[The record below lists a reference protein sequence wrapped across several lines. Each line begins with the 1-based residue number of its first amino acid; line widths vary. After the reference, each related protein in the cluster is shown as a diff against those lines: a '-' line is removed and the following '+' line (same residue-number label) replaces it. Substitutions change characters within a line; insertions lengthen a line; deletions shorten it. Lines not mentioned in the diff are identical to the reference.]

1 MAFDSDKATVVCV
14 CNVDGSSRMFQS
26 KFEISK
32 SPRRSDA
39 SATGSETCAST
50 LSASQDN
57 SMARSQRK

>member
-32 SPRRSDA
+32 KPA
-39 SATGSETCAST
+39 P
-50 LSASQDN
+50 
-57 SMARSQRK
+57 